1 LSARGI
7 LELIPRLPFDIRTT
21 EFVLAEL
28 AAGIDIGRPVFDP
41 GVSLIGLK
49 SLIHPSLAVELQSG
63 EASVIQAGMEN
74 PGAMVWIDERLGRF
88 KTEALELPLIGTL
101 GMLARAKTEGLLE
114 SLREPLSKMIQGG
127 VWLRPQLVEKFLKTQ
142 GE

>member
-1 LSARGI
+1 M
-7 LELIPRLPFDIRTT
+7 
-21 EFVLAEL
+21 LAEL
-28 AAGIDIGRPVFDP
+28 AAGMDIGRPAFDP
-41 GVSLIGLK
+41 GVALIGLK

-127 VWLRPQLVEKFLKTQ
+127 VWLRPQLVEKFLKPQ